1 MTENVSLLPSRQ
13 EAWEL
18 LCEYTESD
26 SLRRHALAV
35 EQVMHKLAEKYGEDP
50 DLWGITGL
58 LHDFD
63 YEKHPTKEEHPYVG
77 NKVLEERGY
86 PEEVRAA
93 IMGHANYTGVP
104 RESLMAK
111 ALYSCDELTGFIFA
125 VTYVRPSKSIH
136 EVKVKSVTKKLKQR
150 SFAASVNRDDVENG
164 VQELGVDRAEHIQ
177 FIIDALKEK
186 AGELGLAGPGHQST

>member
-1 MTENVSLLPSRQ
+1 MPTRED
-13 EAWEL
+13 AWNL

-26 SLRRHALAV
+26 SLRRHGLAV
-35 EQVMHKLAEKYGEDP
+35 EQVMRKMAQKYGEDEE
-50 DLWGITGL
+50 LWAMTGL

-63 YEKHPTKEEHPYVG
+63 YEKYPTMEEHPFVG
-77 NKVLEERGY
+77 NKILKENGY
-86 PEEVRAA
+86 PEELTTA

-111 ALYSCDELTGFIFA
+111 ALYAVDEICGFMFA

-136 EVKVKSVTKKLKQR
+136 DVKVKSVKKKLKQK
-150 SFAASVNRDDVENG
+150 SFAASVNREEVYEGPEELDVT
-164 VQELGVDRAEHIQ
+164 LDEHIQ

-186 AGELGLAGPGHQST
+186 AEDLGLSGEGVSG